1 METAQFQDAIT
12 DLSEVSSAMN
22 HLKELYW
29 NRDSSSCETAM
40 ISLFADRLKA
50 TTEKFYNLE
59 DEIVSFYNLEDEI
72 VSGLHNGPAKTEET
86 KMAQ

>member
-1 METAQFQDAIT
+1 MDIAQFQAAIT

-22 HLKELYW
+22 HLKDLYW
-29 NRDSSSCETAM
+29 SRDSNSCETAM

-59 DEIVSFYNLEDEI
+59 DEL
-72 VSGLHNGPAKTEET
+72 VSGLHNRPARTEET
-86 KMAQ
+86 KKAQ

>member
-59 DEIVSFYNLEDEI
+59 DEII
-72 VSGLHNGPAKTEET
+72 SGLHNRTAKTEET